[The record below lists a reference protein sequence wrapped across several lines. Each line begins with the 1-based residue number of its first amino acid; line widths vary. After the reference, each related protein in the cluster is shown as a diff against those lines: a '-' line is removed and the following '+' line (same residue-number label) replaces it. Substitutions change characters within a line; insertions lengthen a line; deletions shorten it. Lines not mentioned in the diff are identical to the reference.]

1 MSNYINF
8 SNLTKALNSFND
20 QKPFPYAIVD
30 NFFKK
35 SIAKKLE
42 KEFLNYNDKNLHEYN
57 NYCEVKKSCNN
68 WNLFPPLT
76 YKIFT
81 ILNSS
86 KILKI
91 ISKKLNIPRIF
102 SDHGLNGGGWHLMPK
117 NGKLNPHLDYAIHP
131 KINLQR
137 KFNLIIFLSHG
148 WTKNCGG

>member
-1 MSNYINF
+1 MSKYINF
-8 SNLTKALNSFND
+8 SNLTKALINFNA

-35 SIAKKLE
+35 SIARKLE

-57 NYCEVKKSCNN
+57 NYCEIKKSCNN

-81 ILNSS
+81 ILNSN

-91 ISKKLNIPRIF
+91 ISNKLNIPR
-102 SDHGLNGGGWHLMPK
+102 SD
-117 NGKLNPHLDYAIHP
+117 
-131 KINLQR
+131 R
-137 KFNLIIFLSHG
+137 K
-148 WTKNCGG
+148 